1 MAARMSITI
10 SLSGKTAASRFIP
23 MKPGTSEY
31 PQDGKMSKITASL
44 LSALL
49 LTVCAQ
55 AFAADNPRAEFEER
69 RRAVAA
75 RMEAAT
81 VWVVGEDDESIATGS
96 GFIVGEGLVVT
107 NSHVVDELGRGKVIY
122 VLNDALPA
130 AKAHIVAM
138 VHDEKT
144 DAVGGRDFAL
154 LRFAPPKGVT
164 LPALTFNLEA
174 RRMDRVSA
182 WGYPSLVTQFDSST
196 ARLQEG
202 DTRGLKAPPVV
213 YTEGAINSIVN
224 DRLGA
229 SIIHSASIAG
239 GNSGGPLVNGR
250 GEVVGIN
257 TWGYKE
263 EDEGAFVN
271 AAQPAPAIAAFLAEN
286 GVTPKFAE
294 GQQLTARPGNSPRM
308 RTPEEPAKP
317 DRSGWEQKTAEGGRR
332 DVGSFS
338 VLVPRGWS
346 VVDEE
351 KDMILLGSNDR
362 ATSWASCSAI
372 SRAGVRDRLRRR
384 FPKNSAAHG
393 RKWKMISLCSP
404 TPGTELIPR
413 SL

>member
-1 MAARMSITI
+1 
-10 SLSGKTAASRFIP
+10 
-23 MKPGTSEY
+23 MK
-31 PQDGKMSKITASL
+31 KITASFFV
-44 LSALL
+44 LL
-49 LTVCAQ
+49 LACCAQ

-81 VWVVGEDDESIATGS
+81 VWVVGEDDEDIATGS

-107 NSHVVDELGRGKVIY
+107 NSHVVDALGRGKVIY
-122 VLNDALPA
+122 VLNDAIPA
-130 AKAHIVAM
+130 TKAHIVAM
-138 VHDEKT
+138 VHDEKK

-164 LPALTFNLEA
+164 LPILTFNLEA

-182 WGYPSLVTQFDSST
+182 WGYPALVTQFDSST

-213 YTEGAINSIVN
+213 YTEGTINSIVN

-229 SIIHSASIAG
+229 SIIHSAAIAG

-271 AAQPAPAIAAFLAEN
+271 AAQPAPSIAAFLAKN
-286 GVTPKFAE
+286 GVTPKLAE
-294 GQQLTARPGNSPRM
+294 GQQLTASSGNPPRM

-317 DRSGWEQKTAEGGRR
+317 GRSGRRQEAADGGRR
-332 DVGSFS
+332 NVGSFS
-338 VLVPRGWS
+338 VLVPHGWS
-346 VVDEE
+346 VADEE
-351 KDMILLGSNDR
+351 KDTILLGSNDG
-362 ATSWASCSAI
+362 ACSVAI
-372 SRAGVRDRLRRR
+372 VLGDLKGKSTLQAAEAMSKKLGGTRPKMKDDVFVFTFSRGEIDTTV
-384 FPKNSAAHG
+384 FVG
-393 RKWKMISLCSP
+393 EVEGEEQFVMISISGDADK
-404 TPGTELIPR
+404 PGVSEILD
-413 SL
+413 SVEDN